1 MWRRDSLWRCETK
14 CESYVCGC
22 VCCPPSQLCLDV
34 HLVLAILPPNNTAA
48 CLVSVSLPCIHLL
61 PPLLSFPVLLLCL
74 SSHPEPA
81 VWCHC
86 AATVLSVLC
95 CHKGQAFALLLA
107 AHWDRAEHS
116 QGTTGHAV
124 SEQPEPSFCRI
135 SKTLCTASL
144 QNLSTRV
151 SPGIRFCWRRT

>member
-1 MWRRDSLWRCETK
+1 MGRRHSLWRCETK
-14 CESYVCGC
+14 CENYICGYM
-22 VCCPPSQLCLDV
+22 CCPTSQLCLDV
-34 HLVLAILPPNNTAA
+34 HLVLAILPPDNTAA
-48 CLVSVSLPCIHLL
+48 CLVSVSALHPSAPTLGVFPCC
-61 PPLLSFPVLLLCL
+61 LLCL

-86 AATVLSVLC
+86 AATVPSVLC

-107 AHWDRAEHS
+107 AHWDPAEHS

-124 SEQPEPSFCRI
+124 SEQPEPSCCGI

-144 QNLSTRV
+144 QNLST
-151 SPGIRFCWRRT
+151 